1 MDGKESLKTD
11 RGVLGL
17 PHDNVH
23 RLQLVR
29 ESVTIHDFDRPILV
43 TYIYKLSLDILVFLV
58 VESVLQITIGCGTQ
72 DFIFCF
78 YKVHSPMNNNIRKLF
93 YFCFLRVFLCKT
105 QHNNNKTKYSYLFS
119 FLEPSKPKWL
129 NTSFLI

>member
-17 PHDNVH
+17 PQDNVH

-58 VESVLQITIGCGTQ
+58 FESVLQRTIGCGTQ

-78 YKVHSPMNNNIRKLF
+78 YKVHSPMNKNIRKLF
-93 YFCFLRVFLCKT
+93 YFCFLRVFCVKHNTTTTKQKT
-105 QHNNNKTKYSYLFS
+105 VIC
-119 FLEPSKPKWL
+119 FLS
-129 NTSFLI
+129 